1 MKPQVNSTY
10 SYAPGFSLTMKK
22 TYMLHIPFA
31 TFFYSAV
38 FTYFYKTFSL
48 YAMPLRS
55 ILISILLILAP
66 TVRSQLIQD
75 DPPQKKKIGL
85 VLSGG
90 GAKGMAHIGLL
101 KLIDSLNLNVSIV
114 GGTSMGSIMGSLYAI
129 GYSGDEIENRC
140 RAMNWNHLFSDRIP
154 FEKITIEEKL
164 DQNRYLLELPFKN
177 GKLKLPAGAISG
189 PNLYNELVKL
199 SFPVIDKPDWDSFP
213 IPLRINAVNILA
225 GNNVVFRSGFLPPRM
240 RASMSI
246 PSIFLPI
253 SLDSSYFID
262 GGVMRNI
269 LIPEV
274 KAGKPDFMIG
284 SYTGGSLM
292 GIDELNTMPKL
303 MGQTFTIYGI
313 LDAMNEMKELN
324 LVSKPNLAGLDAGS
338 FAKTETIIQ
347 RGIESVAGLRDT
359 LIQLARNPA
368 YQRDKPISVPHDDQ
382 QILHEQ
388 FYVDELNA
396 KGISKTTYNFFS
408 STLDIQSGDTTCLQH
423 LFDGVLALYGSMHY
437 DFVSYTM
444 DFKGRT
450 ATGRK
455 IITLNFVL
463 NESPNVAMRFAV
475 NHNTDN
481 ATALVVGILGRN
493 ILFKNTR
500 LMAEVNI
507 SEKPR
512 GKLSYFWYAGKRLK
526 WLLGTTHYY
535 EENNFSNYNLKV
547 TSEVFRVKGYN
558 AYTWLQHK
566 FSYKHNLSL
575 GYEFENQL
583 LKPKIYSDAILDLVR
598 TIRTNQHGGLLQY
611 QYNTLNRVAF
621 PSKGLSLTVKA
632 RYIFSSQTTYYLNK
646 DLALAEGLSNI
657 KSNFYNYPKL
667 TVFFEEYAPINKR
680 LSWINRFYGATLVLD
695 QGNDNDLY
703 YLGSVERNHW
713 RSIPLYGY
721 RLGEIGAS
729 SFALGETGLQLNAWK
744 DLYLS
749 GGVQAGQFS
758 TDYKDFF
765 QNFTNVKNNTIDRTS
780 SFYGT
785 AAYIVP
791 RLGPVAFTVH
801 KSFDRSVWLF
811 YFSIGY
817 KFSTL

>member
-1 MKPQVNSTY
+1 M
-10 SYAPGFSLTMKK
+10 
-22 TYMLHIPFA
+22 PFRL
-31 TFFYSAV
+31 SV
-38 FTYFYKTFSL
+38 
-48 YAMPLRS
+48 
-55 ILISILLILAP
+55 ISILLVLSSGL
-66 TVRSQLIQD
+66 RSQVMPEDSLH
-75 DPPQKKKIGL
+75 KKKIGL

-101 KLIDSLNLNVSIV
+101 KLMDSLNLNVSIV

-129 GYSGDEIENRC
+129 GYSGEEIEKRC

-177 GKLKLPAGAISG
+177 GKLKLPPGVISG

-199 SFPVIDKPDWDSFP
+199 TFPVIDKPDWDSFP

-262 GGVMRNI
+262 GGVVRNI

-274 KAGKPDFMIG
+274 KAGKPDMMIG
-284 SYTGGSLM
+284 SYTGGLLM
-292 GIDELNTMPKL
+292 SIDELNSLPKL

-324 LVSKPNLAGLDAGS
+324 LVSKPNLTGLDAGS
-338 FAKTETIIQ
+338 FAKAETIIQ
-347 RGIESVAGLRDT
+347 RGIESVGPLHDT
-359 LIQLARNPA
+359 LIRIAQNPA
-368 YQRDKPISVPHDDQ
+368 YRRDRPIAVPHDDQ
-382 QILHEQ
+382 KILHEQ
-388 FYVDELNA
+388 FFVDELHA
-396 KGISKTTYNFFS
+396 KGIKKTTYNFFS
-408 STLDIQSGDTTCLQH
+408 STLDIQAGDTTCLQH

-437 DFVSYTM
+437 DFVTYTM
-444 DFKGRT
+444 DFKGYT
-450 ATGRK
+450 AQGRK
-455 IITLNFVL
+455 IISLNFVL
-463 NESPNVAMRFAV
+463 SESPNMAMRFAV

-481 ATALVVGILGRN
+481 ATALVVGLLGRN

-500 LMAEVNI
+500 LLAEVNI

-535 EENNFSNYNLKV
+535 EENNFGNYIQKN
-547 TSEVFRVKGYN
+547 TSEVFRVKAYN
-558 AYTWLQHK
+558 TYTWLQHK
-566 FSYKHNLSL
+566 FSYRHNLSL
-575 GYEFENQL
+575 GYEFENQV
-583 LKPKIYSDAILDLVR
+583 LKPKIYSNEIYDLLK

-621 PSKGLSLTVKA
+621 PSKGLSLLVKA

-646 DLALAEGLSNI
+646 NLTLAEGLENI

-667 TVFFEEYAPINKR
+667 TIFFEDYAPLNKR

-695 QGNDNDLY
+695 QENNNDLY

-729 SFALGETGLQLNAWK
+729 SFALAETGLQLNAWK
-744 DLYLS
+744 ELYLL
-749 GGVQAGQFS
+749 GGMQAGQFS
-758 TDYKDFF
+758 TDYKSFF
-765 QNFTNVKNNTIDRTS
+765 ENFANTQNNSLERTS

-785 AAYIVP
+785 VSYIVP

-801 KSFDRSVWLF
+801 KSFDRSVWLM

-817 KFSTL
+817 RFAIL